1 MKCKN
6 VCPSRAMN
14 HNIITLLITE
24 DVCLIYKRTYD
35 FIHPISGKT
44 QIESI

>member
-1 MKCKN
+1 MKRKN

-14 HNIITLLITE
+14 QNIITRLINE
-24 DVCLIYKRTYD
+24 DVCLIFKRTYD

-44 QIESI
+44 LIESI